1 MGELLTM
8 SGKELERLE
17 ILRRL
22 EEGLIIRPK
31 EAAIQLHL
39 STRQV
44 RSLRAS
50 LKSHGQPSSSRFP
63 RQRGLMISSR

>member
-17 ILRRL
+17 VLRRL
-22 EEGLIIRPK
+22 EEGLIRPK
-31 EAAIQLHL
+31 EAALQLRL

-50 LKSHGQPSSSRFP
+50 LKSLGR
-63 RQRGLMISSR
+63 RV